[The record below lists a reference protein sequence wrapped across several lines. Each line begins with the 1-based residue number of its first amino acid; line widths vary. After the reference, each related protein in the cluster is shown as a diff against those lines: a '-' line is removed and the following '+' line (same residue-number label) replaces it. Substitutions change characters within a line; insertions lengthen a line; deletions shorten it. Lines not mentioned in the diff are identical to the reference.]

1 MNIYF
6 LKELFSSFYGISFSF
21 SNTWLGQEN
30 TGGGD
35 CEVFSGV
42 ICKIAN
48 LQENIYACYLKYIY
62 FYSSLL
68 LTIYYIE
75 E

>member
-1 MNIYF
+1 MALVF
-6 LKELFSSFYGISFSF
+6 LSQ
-21 SNTWLGQEN
+21 TLGLDKRIQ
-30 TGGGD
+30 GGGD